1 MGFNKRN
8 YLLEFIII
16 VLKSQENMF
25 TQTLK
30 LWCDYKVRFS
40 FVAIPDEEDSG
51 TVGSLKYLKDKI
63 KVGVLLYLHLIFDN
77 CVIFG
82 NGGWE

>member
-1 MGFNKRN
+1 
-8 YLLEFIII
+8 
-16 VLKSQENMF
+16 MF

-30 LWCDYKVRFS
+30 LWCDYKVRFN

-63 KVGVLLYLHLIFDN
+63 KVGVLLSF
-77 CVIFG
+77 
-82 NGGWE
+82 